1 MAPRLLAIEGPKKG
15 STFPLSDVH
24 TTIGRDAGSNIL
36 LADQSVSRRHCVI
49 EHSAGEFVIRD
60 AGSFNGIRVNKVP
73 VKERR
78 LHHGDH
84 LVIGDSVFRFL
95 DDDDEPS
102 SGFHSVQLEEEQRVS
117 KETVRLRTEDTVF
130 AQPERLLAHPPS
142 ERLSRDLNVLL
153 KISTTI
159 ASLRKIDNL
168 VRELFEMIFEAVPA
182 ESGAV
187 LLCGERLPVDLENLP
202 MVFGWDRSAGF
213 DRPVQVSTTIVRQV
227 LGEGVAILSND
238 VFEGAEFDEVKSL
251 VSFKIRSLL
260 AVPIAVRKK
269 VLGAI
274 YLATS
279 DASAYFDQGHLELVT
294 AISSVAAVALENV
307 RYLEWL
313 ERENQRLVEE
323 INIDHN
329 MVGDSARMR
338 EVYQFISRV
347 APTESTVLIRGES
360 GTGKELAA
368 RAIHLNSTRRNMPFV
383 AINCATLQENL
394 LESELFGHEK
404 GAFTT
409 AVAQKKGKLE
419 IGEGGTIFLDEIGE
433 MSPLLQA
440 KMLRVLQERE
450 FERVGGTHPIKA
462 NIRLIAATNRD
473 LEAMIRQN
481 SFRSDLYFRLNVVSF
496 EMPPLRE
503 RRDDIPELAKYFYH
517 KAAKNCGRKIEGI
530 TPEAG
535 DFLKAYDW
543 PGNVRELENALE
555 RAVVLGSTEFI
566 RPEDLPEAIH
576 EGAHG
581 REAAADSRGVH
592 YHDAVTQFKKKLVL
606 DAIEDA
612 DGNVSEAARLLGIHG
627 NNLHRL
633 IRNLNIRDAIKK

>member
-1 MAPRLLAIEGPKKG
+1 M
-15 STFPLSDVH
+15 
-24 TTIGRDAGSNIL
+24 
-36 LADQSVSRRHCVI
+36 
-49 EHSAGEFVIRD
+49 
-60 AGSFNGIRVNKVP
+60 
-73 VKERR
+73 
-78 LHHGDH
+78 
-84 LVIGDSVFRFL
+84 
-95 DDDDEPS
+95 
-102 SGFHSVQLEEEQRVS
+102 
-117 KETVRLRTEDTVF
+117 
-130 AQPERLLAHPPS
+130 
-142 ERLSRDLNVLL
+142 
-153 KISTTI
+153 
-159 ASLRKIDNL
+159 
-168 VRELFEMIFEAVPA
+168 
-182 ESGAV
+182 
-187 LLCGERLPVDLENLP
+187 
-202 MVFGWDRSAGF
+202 
-213 DRPVQVSTTIVRQV
+213 RQV
-227 LGEGVAILSND
+227 LAEGVAILSND

-473 LEAMIRQN
+473 LESMIRQN

-503 RRDDIPELAKYFYH
+503 RRDDIAELAKYFYN

-543 PGNVRELENALE
+543 PGNVRELENAIE

-566 RPEDLPEAIH
+566 RPRTCRKRFTKERTAGMRPQIRAVCIITMPLPNLRRSSCWMLSRMLTGTFPRPRVFWESTATIST
-576 EGAHG
+576 
-581 REAAADSRGVH
+581 DSFETSISGMR
-592 YHDAVTQFKKKLVL
+592 
-606 DAIEDA
+606 
-612 DGNVSEAARLLGIHG
+612 
-627 NNLHRL
+627 
-633 IRNLNIRDAIKK
+633 